1 MRLFDRVWPLYNS
14 SGHNA
19 HDFLMALLPTTPL
32 AERTELAKELI
43 WELRKVAS
51 TPEQIRTC
59 KAKPTGQPAPDVKPL
74 TAAAP
79 LVSRTQDLA
88 TAEDPRQLVSVWR
101 KMQAQADHHTAETL
115 RQRVKEMLESPL
127 DTFTPAELRQLAGAL
142 TDVQR
147 IQRLALG
154 LSPDNPG
161 IPVRDELEEK
171 GVEVRFVP
179 RNRAS

>member
-1 MRLFDRVWPLYNS
+1 MRLFDRVWPLYHS

-19 HDFLMALLPTTPL
+19 NDFLAALLPTTPL
-32 AERTELAKELI
+32 AERTELAKELV
-43 WELRKVAS
+43 WELRKMAS

-59 KAKPTGQPAPDVKPL
+59 KAKPTGQPAPGVLPL

-79 LVSRTQDLA
+79 LAPVQNLA

-101 KMQAQADHHTAETL
+101 KMQAQADHHTAEIL
-115 RQRVKEMLESPL
+115 RQRVKEILESPL

-179 RNRAS
+179 RSRAS